1 MSKFH
6 VAHAVGKRMVAGCGP
21 EPVEAV
27 HIAGFGSLVSLD
39 EALAMGTDVKRVAW
53 LDSTLSDGREMVRY
67 SDLSLGGR
75 EKAEANG
82 FSVEPMPKHVRE
94 RVEREKARRAADD
107 AAFAAARKQRSGPKA
122 ATLDKPH
129 SNTPS
134 PSPEPEPLS
143 AYEAAILALDE
154 ARVRP
159 SAARTLLRM
168 HQGESTLS
176 IPDAAALL
184 AALPFETHAPIE
196 APTMSH
202 SHPAEEAKAHSI
214 LVRATELRQ
223 QGLSMRAARGDA
235 EARAEALRL
244 DTALRMSRTRG
255 TNIVAE
261 LTNAGADVAPIAEQ
275 ARRVAAA

>member
-27 HIAGFGSLVSLD
+27 HIAGFASLVALD

-53 LDSTLSDGREMVRY
+53 LDGALSDGREFVRY

-75 EKAEANG
+75 EQAEANG
-82 FSVEPMPKHVRE
+82 FSVEPMPKHMRE
-94 RVEREKARRAADD
+94 RVERENARRAADD
-107 AAFAAARKQRSGPKA
+107 AAFAAARKQRLGPKA
-122 ATLDKPH
+122 AKVDKPQ
-129 SNTPS
+129 SAA
-134 PSPEPEPLS
+134 PSPEPEPEPLS
-143 AYEAAILALDE
+143 PYEAAILALDE

-159 SAARTLLRM
+159 AAARTLLRM
-168 HQGESTLS
+168 HQDESTLS

-184 AALPFETHAPIE
+184 AALPFETREPIE
-196 APTMSH
+196 APTMSY
-202 SHPAEEAKAHSI
+202 SNPVEDAKAHAI
-214 LVRATELRQ
+214 IVRATELRQ
-223 QGLSMRAARGDA
+223 QGLSLRAARGDA

-244 DTALRMSRTRG
+244 DTALRMSRTPG

-261 LTNAGADVAPIAEQ
+261 LANAGANVAPIAEQ
-275 ARRVAAA
+275 ARRVAA